1 MLKGVWKTFGGSFVA
16 ELHDGGG
23 RGTHSSGHLEVC
35 VCAWGG
41 GGLSVPTSISPLFK
55 SPSTGYRGSIGGRSP
70 TPAFFLN

>member
-35 VCAWGG
+35 VCVGG
-41 GGLSVPTSISPLFK
+41 GGGGGVIGPYIHLPTF
-55 SPSTGYRGSIGGRSP
+55 
-70 TPAFFLN
+70 